1 MQKWELVLEKYFVTQ
16 GGYFRIG
23 TAVAL
28 GMEIKYE
35 NLLFYHGISGNNR
48 DKDITTRKKND
59 RTVFGCFNNL
69 CLDHCYTKDLNI
81 LHISIDD
88 SPPPKKIMQYL

>member
-1 MQKWELVLEKYFVTQ
+1 MFPCIHCRYFSACNTIDQHNKMQKWDLVLEKYFVTQ

-35 NLLFYHGISGNNR
+35 NLLFCHGISGNNR
-48 DKDITTRKKND
+48 DKDITIRK
-59 RTVFGCFNNL
+59 
-69 CLDHCYTKDLNI
+69 
-81 LHISIDD
+81 
-88 SPPPKKIMQYL
+88 